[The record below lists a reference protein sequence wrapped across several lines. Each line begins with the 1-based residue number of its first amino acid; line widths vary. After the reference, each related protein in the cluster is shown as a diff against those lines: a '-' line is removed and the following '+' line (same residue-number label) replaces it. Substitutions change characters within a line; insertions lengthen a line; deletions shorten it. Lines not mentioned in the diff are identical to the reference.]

1 MKKIIYEVFQAD
13 PKVTEAKLSN
23 GLVKGWFLFDL
34 YMREIE
40 EIALGHA
47 YSITRVADV
56 TTESGPIT
64 LIRCLSKLIFV

>member
-1 MKKIIYEVFQAD
+1 
-13 PKVTEAKLSN
+13 
-23 GLVKGWFLFDL
+23 
-34 YMREIE
+34 MREIE
-40 EIALGHA
+40 EIVLGHA